1 MERTQDTLPISL
13 RNPPEAWGR
22 LPTAVPCPCARVH
35 MYTQT
40 HSDTTSL
47 PSDLELGGGSER
59 TPRWA
64 GAPRNARGLDKER
77 KKKTKAQKKKKKKK
91 NLKRSG

>member
-47 PSDLELGGGSER
+47 PSDLELGGGSQMPYDLPGG
-59 TPRWA
+59 PRLP
-64 GAPRNARGLDKER
+64 APASRFWRVQASGKP
-77 KKKTKAQKKKKKKK
+77 
-91 NLKRSG
+91 RSRRLR